1 MKKTF
6 IAAFA
11 VCAFAS
17 IAEARELRIVGSST
31 VYPFTTIVSETF
43 AKNGNP
49 APVVES
55 TGTGGQA
62 AIDNPS
68 RHRSRQA
75 DSVLC
80 GKRSKWRMEPIGNC
94 SRREGTRL
102 RLCAER
108 RKALRP
114 VCDCHAHA
122 ARRGAHRRPGSQWHH
137 AVSG

>member
-49 APVVES
+49 SPVVES
-55 TGTGGQA
+55 TGTGGGMKLFCA
-62 AIDNPS
+62 GVGTEHPDLPNASRAIKS
-68 RHRSRQA
+68 TEVKKCQ
-75 DSVLC
+75 
-80 GKRSKWRMEPIGNC
+80 
-94 SRREGTRL
+94 
-102 RLCAER
+102 
-108 RKALRP
+108 
-114 VCDCHAHA
+114 
-122 ARRGAHRRPGSQWHH
+122 
-137 AVSG
+137 